1 MPGLASRCC
10 LGFFVVA
17 AIAYPAHADET
28 RAPENRPLSN
38 KTSTRYLSAFQNSV
52 KEVAKATVSILCEG
66 KVVCL
71 GAIVK
76 SDGHILT
83 KASELKDKVV
93 CKLAD
98 NRSFPAT
105 IVGIDDKNDLAML
118 KIDANGLPIISWTD
132 SKVAEVG
139 HWVCVAATGT
149 LPAAAGVVSV
159 ATRDDKLRERNAPTS
174 NGFLGVTLGEHDK
187 GPKIE
192 NVSEDSSAAKAGLKV
207 GDIVILVGGKKVSKA
222 EEMIRS
228 LSRTRPGDVVKLRYI
243 RGEEEKEV
251 EVILGK
257 RPALANARGEIQNGM
272 GGPLSHFKG
281 PFEKILQH
289 DAVLR
294 PEECGGPLVDL
305 AGRVVGLNIARAGRV
320 ESYALPGEMM
330 TQLIPQFLAGK
341 FTVSTPVT
349 KRATPAELVKQA
361 QAELAKL
368 EEALESAQTRLKE
381 LKIELKSSTITGDN
395 SERRKLKPKV
405 DQAESDVKN
414 LAAQIETA
422 QKELKALETAEKNSK
437 R

>member
-1 MPGLASRCC
+1 MLGLASRCC
-10 LGFFVVA
+10 LGFLVAVSFV
-17 AIAYPAHADET
+17 IPARADET
-28 RAPENRPLSN
+28 KPSDNRPLSN
-38 KTSTRYLSAFQNSV
+38 KSSTRYLSAFQSSV
-52 KEVAKATVSILCEG
+52 REAAKATVSILCEG

-71 GAIVK
+71 GTIVK
-76 SDGHILT
+76 ADGHILT

-118 KIDANGLPIISWTD
+118 KIDANGLPIVNWTD

-149 LPAAAGVVSV
+149 LPAAAGVISV

-174 NGFLGVTLGEHDK
+174 NGFLGVTLGEDDK

-192 NVSEDSSAAKAGLKV
+192 EVKEDSGAAKAGLKV
-207 GDIVILVGGKKVSKA
+207 GDIVLVVGGKKVAKA

-243 RGEEEKEV
+243 RGDEEKEV

-305 AGRVVGLNIARAGRV
+305 AGRAVGLNIARAGRV
-320 ESYALPGEMM
+320 ESYALPGEML
-330 TQLIPQFLAGK
+330 TQLVPQFLAGK
-341 FTVSTPVT
+341 FTVTTAAT

-368 EEALESAQTRLKE
+368 EEALESSKTRLKE
-381 LKIELKSSTITGDN
+381 LKIELKSSAINGDN
-395 SERRKLKPKV
+395 NERRKLKPKV
-405 DQAESDVKN
+405 DQAESDIKN
-414 LAAQIETA
+414 LTEQIENA
-422 QKELKALETAEKNSK
+422 QKELKALESSEKESK